1 MKNNKEITQ
10 HEISR
15 FASHFCPFKL
25 GDIKAA
31 ISWAYEA
38 GLDEYWV
45 AKRVLEFADDVSA
58 GNLSDIDPVYVV
70 LDSILEEA
78 RNEISEVTESSF
90 DILNDTEE
98 QINIDGNY
106 IASSFDYSDEAVSE
120 IVIGLAQD
128 NINIEELSE
137 VTQFFLKEI
146 GISQDDIND
155 KYRQLLGSASEELN

>member
-38 GLDEYWV
+38 GYDEQW
-45 AKRVLEFADDVSA
+45 AAEKILEFADDVSA